1 MIKSKFSNNTL
12 TIFLHGKLD
21 SSNANEMQEA
31 ILKEI
36 QKHPQCEILIDARN
50 LTYLSSAG
58 LRVFLSLGKFYK
70 VQEIINL
77 SPEIYEIF
85 DSTGFN
91 RIFKTRKVL
100 GKVRIDGM
108 QELGHG
114 VSGSV
119 YRLSDD
125 EIIKVYFEHWDLDR
139 VEKERDI
146 AQQSFVNGVDTA
158 ISYDIVEVGNRYG
171 VVYEMIKADTLENVL
186 LGLQNDEEKLKK
198 IAREYALFVKK
209 QNNVEITGAFADMKA
224 RCIEDVKKADFL
236 PEDIRSLLLKEM
248 EHIPEKRSF
257 VHGDCHPGNVMYK
270 EGEFFLIDMEDA
282 SFGHSAFDIGRI
294 YFLMKILPDITREVG
309 PKKLPDCVWDTFV
322 RTYYD
327 TDQEDELASYQKI
340 LGIFGM
346 IRDVAKAN
354 MGPEKIKIQ
363 EKIVSYLVQYLRDNL
378 QAGSLNC
385 MAYT

>member
-12 TIFLHGKLD
+12 TILLHGKLD

-36 QKHPQCEILIDARN
+36 QKHPQGEILIDARN